1 MRHYEVVLLVR
12 PDRSEQLSDMLK
24 RYQDLVEKNNGNIH
38 RLEDIG
44 RLQLA
49 YNIQDMH
56 KAHYVIINIECD
68 DQTLSEIESSFKFN
82 DSIIRHLIVRMNT
95 AETGPSIL
103 FSENNKQE
111 KEKEKEKKEKDK
123 KVVKR
128 KDERQLIEKVAEAK
142 KDQVMESKSE
152 SDLVETEREGSEEQN
167 KDVSDEKE

>member
-12 PDRSEQLSDMLK
+12 PDRSDQLTAMLK

-56 KAHYVIINIECD
+56 KAHYVLINIECD

-82 DSIIRHLIVRMNT
+82 DSILRHLIVRMNK
-95 AETGPSIL
+95 AETEPSIL
-103 FSENNKQE
+103 FSENNKQ
-111 KEKEKEKKEKDK
+111 EKEKKEKDK

-142 KDQVMESKSE
+142 KDQVIESKSE
-152 SDLVETEREGSEEQN
+152 NDLVETEREGSEEQN
-167 KDVSDEKE
+167 EDVSDEKE

>member
-12 PDRSEQLSDMLK
+12 PDRSDQLSDMLK

-56 KAHYVIINIECD
+56 KAHYVLINIECD

-82 DSIIRHLIVRMNT
+82 DSIIRHLIVRMNK
-95 AETGPSIL
+95 AETEPSIL
-103 FSENNKQE
+103 FSANSK
-111 KEKEKEKKEKDK
+111 KEKEKNEKDK
-123 KVVKR
+123 KTDKR
-128 KDERQLIEKVAEAK
+128 KNESQLIEKVAEAK

-167 KDVSDEKE
+167 KDVLDEKE

>member
-12 PDRSEQLSDMLK
+12 SDRSDQVSDMLK

-49 YNIQDMH
+49 YNIQDIH
-56 KAHYVIINIECD
+56 KAHYVLINIECD

-82 DSIIRHLIVRMNT
+82 DSIIRHLIVRMNK

-103 FSENNKQE
+103 FSENKKQ
-111 KEKEKEKKEKDK
+111 EKEKKEKDK
-123 KVVKR
+123 KVVRSKN
-128 KDERQLIEKVAEAK
+128 ESPLIEKVAEVE
-142 KDQVMESKSE
+142 KDQVTESKSE
-152 SDLVETEREGSEEQN
+152 NDLVETEREGSEEQN
-167 KDVSDEKE
+167 KDVLDEKE

>member
-12 PDRSEQLSDMLK
+12 PDRSDQLSDMLK

-56 KAHYVIINIECD
+56 KAHYVLINIECD

-82 DSIIRHLIVRMNT
+82 DSIIRHLIVRMNK
-95 AETGPSIL
+95 AETEPSIL
-103 FSENNKQE
+103 FSVNSK
-111 KEKEKEKKEKDK
+111 KEKEKNEKDK
-123 KVVKR
+123 KAVKR
-128 KDERQLIEKVAEAK
+128 KNERQLIEKVAEAK

-167 KDVSDEKE
+167 EDVIDEKE

>member
-1 MRHYEVVLLVR
+1 
-12 PDRSEQLSDMLK
+12 MLK

-56 KAHYVIINIECD
+56 KAHYVLINIECD
-68 DQTLSEIESSFKFN
+68 NQTLSEIESSFKFN

-111 KEKEKEKKEKDK
+111 KEKKEKDK
-123 KVVKR
+123 KVVER
-128 KDERQLIEKVAEAK
+128 KNESQLIEKVAVAK

-152 SDLVETEREGSEEQN
+152 SDLVEIERAGSEEQN
-167 KDVSDEKE
+167 KDVLDEKE

>member
-12 PDRSEQLSDMLK
+12 SDRSDQVSDMLK

-68 DQTLSEIESSFKFN
+68 DQTLSEIESSFKLN
-82 DSIIRHLIVRMNT
+82 DSIIRHLIVRMNK

-103 FSENNKQE
+103 FSENKKQ
-111 KEKEKEKKEKDK
+111 EKEKKEKDK

-152 SDLVETEREGSEEQN
+152 SDLVETEREGSEKQN
-167 KDVSDEKE
+167 KDVLDEKE

>member
-12 PDRSEQLSDMLK
+12 PNRSDQLPAMLK

-56 KAHYVIINIECD
+56 KAHYVLINIECD

-82 DSIIRHLIVRMNT
+82 DSIIRHLIVRMNK
-95 AETGPSIL
+95 AETEPSIL
-103 FSENNKQE
+103 FSVNSK
-111 KEKEKEKKEKDK
+111 KEKEKNEKDK
-123 KVVKR
+123 KAVKR
-128 KDERQLIEKVAEAK
+128 KNERQLIEKVAEAK

-167 KDVSDEKE
+167 KDVLDEKE

>member
-12 PDRSEQLSDMLK
+12 PDRSDQLSDMLK

-56 KAHYVIINIECD
+56 KAHYVLINIECD

-82 DSIIRHLIVRMNT
+82 DSILRHLIVRMNK
-95 AETGPSIL
+95 AETEPSIL

-111 KEKEKEKKEKDK
+111 KEKKEKDK
-123 KVVKR
+123 KVVRSKN
-128 KDERQLIEKVAEAK
+128 ESPLIEKVAEVE

-167 KDVSDEKE
+167 KDVLDEKE

>member
-1 MRHYEVVLLVR
+1 MRHYEVVLIVR
-12 PDRSEQLSDMLK
+12 PDRSDQLSDMLK

-56 KAHYVIINIECD
+56 KAHYVLINIECD

-82 DSIIRHLIVRMNT
+82 DSIIRHLIVRMNK
-95 AETGPSIL
+95 AETEPSIL
-103 FSENNKQE
+103 FSANSK
-111 KEKEKEKKEKDK
+111 KEKEKNENDK
-123 KVVKR
+123 KAVKR
-128 KDERQLIEKVAEAK
+128 KNESPLIEKVAEAK

-152 SDLVETEREGSEEQN
+152 SDLVETEKEGSEEQN
-167 KDVSDEKE
+167 KDVLDEKE

>member
-12 PDRSEQLSDMLK
+12 PDLSDQLSDMLK
-24 RYQDLVEKNNGNIH
+24 RYQDLVEKNNGNVH

-56 KAHYVIINIECD
+56 KAHYVLINIECN

-82 DSIIRHLIVRMNT
+82 DSIIRHLIIRMNK
-95 AETGPSIL
+95 AETEPSIL

-111 KEKEKEKKEKDK
+111 KEKKEKDK
-123 KVVKR
+123 KAVER
-128 KDERQLIEKVAEAK
+128 KNESPLIEKLAEAK

-152 SDLVETEREGSEEQN
+152 SDLVETERKGSEEQN
-167 KDVSDEKE
+167 KDVLDEKE

>member
-1 MRHYEVVLLVR
+1 MRHYEVVLLVH
-12 PDRSEQLSDMLK
+12 PDQSDQLSDMLK
-24 RYQDLVEKNNGNIH
+24 RYQDMVEKDSGKVH

-56 KAHYVIINIECD
+56 KAHYVLINIECD
-68 DQTLSEIESSFKFN
+68 NQTLSEIESSFKFN

-111 KEKEKEKKEKDK
+111 KEKREKDK
-123 KVVKR
+123 KVVER
-128 KDERQLIEKVAEAK
+128 KNESPLIEKVVEVK
-142 KDQVMESKSE
+142 KDQVVQIESE
-152 SDLVETEREGSEEQN
+152 NDPGETEAEGSEEKN
-167 KDVSDEKE
+167 EDVSDEKE

>member
-12 PDRSEQLSDMLK
+12 PDRSDQLSDMLK

-56 KAHYVIINIECD
+56 KAHYVLINIECD
-68 DQTLSEIESSFKFN
+68 NQTLSEIESSFKFN

-111 KEKEKEKKEKDK
+111 KEKEKKEKDK
-123 KVVKR
+123 KVVER
-128 KDERQLIEKVAEAK
+128 KNESQLIEKVAVAK

-152 SDLVETEREGSEEQN
+152 SDLVEIERAGSEEQN
-167 KDVSDEKE
+167 KDALDEKE